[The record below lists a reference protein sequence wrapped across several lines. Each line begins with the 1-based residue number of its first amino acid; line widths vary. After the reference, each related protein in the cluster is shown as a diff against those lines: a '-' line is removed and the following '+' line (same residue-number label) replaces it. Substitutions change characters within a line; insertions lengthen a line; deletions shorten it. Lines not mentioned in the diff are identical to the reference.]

1 MKESAAFGWVGKVLA
16 FIPGEK
22 SPVQYLSMQ
31 VVAADSGTAPALSP
45 RIEPEIEPK
54 IKSEMESSQKYA
66 IALSKSV
73 RQMMLG
79 YLSPDDWIRVVGKRK
94 FDGKTGDWQW
104 KAKEIVKLSA
114 TQIDHYRTHHYRQAL
129 EKSADLDSTRRGTRQ
144 PTLQKISGTA
154 SRTVSGQ
161 TSSKT
166 SSQTRV
172 LICQKSSCQRRGSV
186 AVCQAMERAI
196 AQNNHP
202 HGITLQAIGC
212 MKQCKSGLWC

>member
-45 RIEPEIEPK
+45 RIEPEIKPEIEPE
-54 IKSEMESSQKYA
+54 IKSEMESSQEYA

-104 KAKEIVKLSA
+104 KAKEI
-114 TQIDHYRTHHYRQAL
+114 
-129 EKSADLDSTRRGTRQ
+129 
-144 PTLQKISGTA
+144 
-154 SRTVSGQ
+154 
-161 TSSKT
+161 
-166 SSQTRV
+166 
-172 LICQKSSCQRRGSV
+172 
-186 AVCQAMERAI
+186 
-196 AQNNHP
+196 
-202 HGITLQAIGC
+202 
-212 MKQCKSGLWC
+212 